1 MKNTNVAPTFNVTE
15 KGNEQFLIIVCFRNE
30 NALSRMRT
38 VHSSG
43 HLGRGGVCP
52 EGVCS
57 GGCLYR
63 GMSAWRGVCLGG
75 GELTPPP
82 MDRSLDTHLW
92 KHYFLQ
98 ILLRTIK
105 IDIFLTRPHTQSGR
119 WGTSAYFPGIHTV
132 TISAPTCSIRRQY
145 AHAIPHR
152 ENLKYD
158 SVSRCLTHVINAAVS
173 RDKNPFTQSNFIL
186 VLNLDVNETSFHS
199 ISHWQSRQTS
209 QFYCDKWYFNQSQY
223 KCRSFFRCLTHH
235 MCVNPQ
241 CENNRKLTL
250 IHYMT
255 DLPAIN

>member
-43 HLGRGGVCP
+43 HLGRGGCL
-52 EGVCS
+52 S
-57 GGCLYR
+57 RGCLL
-63 GMSAWRGVCLGG
+63 RGVSVQGDVCLEGCLPSG

-98 ILLRTIK
+98 LLLRTIK

-145 AHAIPHR
+145 ACAMPYR

-173 RDKNPFTQSNFIL
+173 RDKNPFTNPIL
-186 VLNLDVNETSFHS
+186 FSF
-199 ISHWQSRQTS
+199 
-209 QFYCDKWYFNQSQY
+209 
-223 KCRSFFRCLTHH
+223 
-235 MCVNPQ
+235 
-241 CENNRKLTL
+241 
-250 IHYMT
+250 
-255 DLPAIN
+255 